1 MYAFPEPIPPIFAF
15 LTLSVAVSFGA
26 PPRVSETG
34 ATRSDWALKPWA
46 LAVVVVLGSALFLS
60 LLTSYF
66 SSPPEDSVDHPL
78 GWGLILFISFL
89 VAAAAV
95 ELWRFIVMRRQTSYV
110 SG

>member
-15 LTLSVAVSFGA
+15 LTLSVAVSF
-26 PPRVSETG
+26 G